1 MRYITI
7 ASATVALLLAG
18 GQASVQAQSAT
29 ETIER
34 KTDEA
39 ASKASSLAREAS
51 TEIADSWLTAK
62 SKLALF
68 GDERVKG
75 RQISVETKES
85 VVTLRGTVSTE
96 EEKAAAAEIVARVDN
111 VKGVRNEL
119 QVVSAGE
126 RSSIDTDVHQSMN
139 GVPGEART
147 RDDGEETMPCDMRV

>member
-1 MRYITI
+1 MRHITI
-7 ASATVALLLAG
+7 ASATAVTLFLAG

-39 ASKASSLAREAS
+39 ASKARSLARDAS
-51 TEIADSWLTAK
+51 TEITDSWLTAM

-68 GDERVKG
+68 GDERVRE
-75 RQISVETKES
+75 RQISVETNDS
-85 VVTLRGTVSTE
+85 VVTLRGTVSAE

-119 QVVSAGE
+119 QVVSAE
-126 RSSIDTDVHQSMN
+126 RSSVDTDVHQSMN
-139 GVPGEART
+139 GIRGDART
-147 RDDGEETMPCDMRV
+147 RDDG